1 MIWQT
6 PSKTP
11 ASAQTV
17 LAARI
22 LETVPR
28 HCAYAT
34 MASQFRVA
42 EAASGVAAYLTDP
55 AGTTN
60 APVDTARLC
69 ALLSDALEANG
80 DRLLAC
86 RIRSFGDA
94 VVYAGQWHAAPGQP
108 VWILNVGRL
117 IGPGESGMEILLFER
132 LRLTLESFGD
142 VWDST
147 QGRGILGLRD
157 LRGAVRRLVGGR
169 VRGSRIA
176 TMADTIQRF
185 CSDRLEVMRTRRSW
199 QGTPRVM
206 CLHS

>member
-11 ASAQTV
+11 ASARTV
-17 LAARI
+17 LTARI

-28 HCAYAT
+28 LCAHAT
-34 MASQFRVA
+34 LASQFRVA

-55 AGTTN
+55 AGASA
-60 APVDTARLC
+60 APVDTTRLC
-69 ALLSDALEANG
+69 ALLSAALEANG
-80 DRLLAC
+80 DSVLAC

-117 IGPGESGMEILLFER
+117 IGPGDTGMEILLFER

-142 VWDST
+142 VWDGP

-157 LRGAVRRLVGGR
+157 LRVAVRRLVGGR
-169 VRGSRIA
+169 ARDSRLA
-176 TMADTIQRF
+176 TTADTIQRF
-185 CSDRLEVMRTRRSW
+185 CADRLEVMRTRRSW
-199 QGTPRVM
+199 QGTPLVM

>member
-17 LAARI
+17 LTARI

-28 HCAYAT
+28 QCAHAT
-34 MASQFRVA
+34 LASQFRVA

-55 AGTTN
+55 ASAPAT
-60 APVDTARLC
+60 PVDTARLC
-69 ALLSDALEANG
+69 ALLADALEANG
-80 DRLLAC
+80 DKLLAC

-94 VVYAGQWHAAPGQP
+94 IVYAGQWHAAPGQP

-117 IGPGESGMEILLFER
+117 IEPGEAGMEILFFER

-142 VWDST
+142 VWDGP

-157 LRGAVRRLVGGR
+157 LRGAGRRLIGGR
-169 VRGSRIA
+169 ARSNRIA
-176 TMADTIQRF
+176 TMSDTVQRF
-185 CSDRLEVMRTRRSW
+185 CADRLEIMRTRRPW
-199 QGTPRVM
+199 QGTPMVM